1 MNRYSEPATERT
13 PLDNLIDS
21 EELDIPLDDRDRM
34 IAFLTET
41 LQFIL
46 NQNTDKL
53 EVVIYGILY
62 AMNDYQTLEMS
73 QRDRAKII
81 GVSSGLIS
89 HYTRKYEK
97 QLGL

>member
-1 MNRYSEPATERT
+1 MNRYSEPTTERT
-13 PLDNLIDS
+13 PLDSMIES

-34 IAFLTET
+34 ISFLTET
-41 LQFIL
+41 LQFVL
-46 NQNTDKL
+46 NQNTDRL
-53 EVVIYGILY
+53 DVVIYGILY
-62 AMNDYQTLEMS
+62 AMSDYQTLELS
-73 QRDRAKII
+73 QRDRAKLI